1 MSRKIWRKL
10 GLVAMSS
17 GMVFTGLGCISLDNE
32 FVRGFLQFVV
42 NSTIF
47 DAVGGA
53 GLLTGLGVG
62 GA

>member
-1 MSRKIWRKL
+1 MPRKIWRKL

-17 GMVFTGLGCISLDNE
+17 GMVFGGLGCIGLDNDL
-32 FVRGFLQFVV
+32 VRSFLQFVV
-42 NSTIF
+42 NSTVF

-53 GLLTGLGVG
+53 GILGTLTG